1 MYCTLD
7 DIKKMIPEVVIIQL
21 TDDTGSQ
28 AVDTGKVDEAI
39 AQAQGEI
46 DAYVSTRY
54 AVPLSPAPDILRKLC
69 VDIAIYNLYSRLVE
83 LMPATRRDR
92 YNDAISQL
100 NNIAKGLILLAKPD
114 GVVDKTS
121 HNYNLITS
129 DAQIFSRFDMENF

>member
-100 NNIAKGLILLAKPD
+100 NNIAKGLILLAKAD

-129 DAQIFSRFDMENF
+129 DAQFFSRFDMENF